1 MAQRISQLPSEAI
14 PYAQEALP
22 YSSLKRGLGSMNQVN
37 AGMSNQ
43 QDGGNFSKPYANAQE
58 QRNRELAMQDA
69 RQNGITAQPQAVVA
83 ATGQARKQ
91 MTEMS
96 SQDSRSKQ
104 YMNHK
109 LADQVEQLSSAGQSI
124 RKLNG
129 LMTGPY
135 ADAFKNDIAVSTAM
149 YQKGQAPELGQ
160 LKAEA
165 DRYVG

>member
-37 AGMSNQ
+37 AGMNNQ

-91 MTEMS
+91 MTEMA
-96 SQDSRSKQ
+96 SQDSRAKQ
-104 YMNHK
+104 FMNVE
-109 LADQVEQLSSAGQSI
+109 LANQLEQSSSGGASI
-124 RKLNG
+124 KRLNG
-129 LMTGPY
+129 LMEGPY
-135 ADAFKNDIAVSTAM
+135 RDSFMNDIAVSTAM